1 MLIVKILLFLSLLS
15 AIIYILYIKLWL
27 CPGSTTIPLYTKWG
41 EELQKSNKTLILPEY
56 PRPQF
61 ERNSYINLNG
71 YWDYTITKDN
81 NLPTNYESKILVPFP
96 VGSLLSE
103 VKDNLNVGEIIY
115 YRKIFSFSNFKNQG
129 KIIINFGAV
138 DQICEVFI
146 NKISVGIH
154 EGGYTPFSFDISKNI
169 KFDKPNEIIVKV
181 IDNLDEKGESF
192 GKQYKY
198 RGNIWYTPL
207 SGIWQTVWIESVPET
222 YLKSVKIKPLYDENS
237 VEFIPDIEGEKNLKG
252 KIQIFDE
259 NGLLIKES
267 NLKNEKNIVKLPKDF
282 KSWSPENPYLYN
294 VLYTYGNDKVKSY
307 FGMRKFSIG
316 VDSKN
321 IKRLFLN
328 NKPYFHNG
336 LLDQGYWSDG
346 LYTPASYEAFI
357 YDIKTMKNLGFNM
370 LRKHIKIEP
379 LIWYYYCD
387 KLGMIVWQDMINGGN
402 QPYNPFT
409 ILVFPN
415 IGLDISDSRYW
426 LFGRTQEEGRNAYYR
441 DLKEMI
447 NTLHNVVSISTWTPF
462 NEGWGQ
468 FDSLK
473 AVEFIRNLDNS
484 RYIDHASGWY
494 DHKGGDFKSLHIYFK
509 KLDINY
515 KNEERA
521 VVLSEFGGYSLTIN
535 GHLGSDKQFGYKFF
549 DNKSKLTEALNDLF
563 INQVKVEIDKGLS
576 ASVYTQV
583 SDVEDEVNGLVTY
596 DRKIVKV
603 DEKIVKAFNNKI
615 RY

>member
-1 MLIVKILLFLSLLS
+1 MIIVKILIFLSVLS
-15 AIIYILYIKLWL
+15 AIIYILYLKLWL
-27 CPGSTTIPLYTKWG
+27 CPGSTTLPLYTKWG
-41 EELQKSNKTLILPEY
+41 EDLQKTNKSNILPEY

-61 ERNSYINLNG
+61 ERNSYMNLNG
-71 YWDYTITKDN
+71 YWDYIITKDN
-81 NLPTNYESKILVPFP
+81 NLPIKFESKILVPFP
-96 VGSLLSE
+96 LGSLLSE
-103 VKDNLNVGEIIY
+103 VKENLKIGEILY
-115 YRKIFSFSNFKNQG
+115 YRKFIDLSKFKNNG
-129 KIIINFGAV
+129 KILINFGAV

-146 NKISVGIH
+146 NKISVGKH
-154 EGGYTPFSFDISKNI
+154 EGGYTPFSFDITKYVKN
-169 KFDKPNEIIVKV
+169 DKLNEIIVKV
-181 IDNLDEKGESF
+181 IDNLDEKGEGF

-207 SGIWQTVWIESVPET
+207 SGIWQTVWIESVPLT
-222 YLKSVKIKPLYDENS
+222 YLKNVKIKPLYDEKS
-237 VEFIPDIEGEKNLKG
+237 VEFIPDIEGEQTLKG
-252 KIQIFDE
+252 KIEIFDD
-259 NGLLIKES
+259 NGVLVVQS
-267 NLKNEKNIVKLPKDF
+267 DLKNEKTLIELPESF
-282 KSWSPENPYLYN
+282 ISWTPENPYLYSVN
-294 VLYTYGNDKVKSY
+294 FIYGNDKVKSY
-307 FGMRKFSIG
+307 FGMRKFSIE

-379 LIWYYYCD
+379 LRWYYYCD

-409 ILVFPN
+409 IMVFPN
-415 IGLDISDSRYW
+415 IGIDISDSRYW
-426 LFGRTQEEGRNAYYR
+426 FFGRTQEEGRKSYYR
-441 DLKEMI
+441 DLKDMI
-447 NTLHNVVSISTWTPF
+447 NTLYNVVSISTWTPF

-473 AVEFIRNLDNS
+473 AVQFIKTLDNS

-509 KLDINY
+509 KININY
-515 KNEERA
+515 ENEERA
-521 VVLSEFGGYSLTIN
+521 FVLSEFGGYSLIIQD
-535 GHLGSDKQFGYKFF
+535 HLGSDKQFGYKFF
-549 DNKSKLTEALNDLF
+549 DNKENLTNALKDLF
-563 INQVKVEIDKGLS
+563 INEVKVEIDKGLS

-583 SDVEDEVNGLVTY
+583 SDVEDEVNGLLTY
-596 DRKIVKV
+596 DRKIIKV
-603 DEKIVKAFNNKI
+603 DKNIVKEFNNKI
-615 RY
+615 KY